1 MAYTQTS
8 DSEYATVLKLKEFGW
23 HIELLNDNRMIREIA
38 MWAGSTLGYRSRDLN
53 PLTFEHNGR
62 WDGGVLPVNA
72 GSDWYWIA
80 FRDEQDYLMYKL
92 KFSD

>member
-23 HIELLNDNRMIREIA
+23 HIELLNDNRMTREIA
-38 MWAGSTLGYRSRDLN
+38 LWAGNTLGYRSRDLN
-53 PLTFEHNGR
+53 PLTFEHDGR
-62 WDGGVLPVNA
+62 WDGGVFSGAVS
-72 GSDWYWIA
+72 GDRYWIA
-80 FRDEQDYLMYKL
+80 FRDEQDYLMFKL